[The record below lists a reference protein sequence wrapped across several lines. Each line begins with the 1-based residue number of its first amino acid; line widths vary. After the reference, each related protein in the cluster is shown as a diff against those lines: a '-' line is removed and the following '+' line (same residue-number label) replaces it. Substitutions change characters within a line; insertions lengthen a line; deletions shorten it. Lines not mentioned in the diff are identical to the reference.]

1 MASVTLPFVLECTV
15 CFEVPKVDTRIFQC
29 NNGHIFCLNCYTK
42 LTLCPTC
49 RKRLVSAL
57 DNKHENGPIRCLA
70 VENIIRQCFANQT
83 LALTPSCIEEARQL
97 TDIPMSKSPTKN
109 KLTVLGEIEKSGD
122 VDGHFIARKT
132 QRQNGFN
139 VGRLGSTENAVEKAA
154 EKAVEYMMETNPKY
168 GVYWG
173 RRLPK

>member
-1 MASVTLPFVLECTV
+1 M
-15 CFEVPKVDTRIFQC
+15 
-29 NNGHIFCLNCYTK
+29 
-42 LTLCPTC
+42 
-49 RKRLVSAL
+49 
-57 DNKHENGPIRCLA
+57 A

-83 LALTPSCIEEARQL
+83 LALTPSCIEEAKQF

-109 KLTVLGEIEKSGD
+109 RLTVLGEIEKSSDG
-122 VDGHFIARKT
+122 DGHFIARKA

-139 VGRLGSTENAVEKAA
+139 VGRLGSTEKAVEKAA